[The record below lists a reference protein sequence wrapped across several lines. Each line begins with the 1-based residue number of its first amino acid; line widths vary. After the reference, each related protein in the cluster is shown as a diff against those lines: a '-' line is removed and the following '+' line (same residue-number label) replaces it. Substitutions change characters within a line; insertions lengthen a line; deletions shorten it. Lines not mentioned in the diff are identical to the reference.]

1 MNIYEYAMK
10 LEKDGESF
18 YRELAE
24 KIEDKGIKSI
34 FIMLAE
40 EEIKHYIIFEK
51 MNKQQSFT
59 TQHSTHLI
67 KHTLALFRKMREEN
81 PHFSFSRSYIES
93 FRSALRTEEN
103 SYKFYMEKGNMLED
117 GKQKEAF
124 LRIAEEE
131 REHMILLQN
140 LLTFAMDP
148 VTWIENHELKMPL

>member
-10 LEKDGESF
+10 LEKDGERF
-18 YRELAE
+18 YRDLAE

-67 KHTLALFRKMREEN
+67 KHTLALFRKIREEN

-93 FRSALRTEEN
+93 
-103 SYKFYMEKGNMLED
+103 
-117 GKQKEAF
+117 
-124 LRIAEEE
+124 
-131 REHMILLQN
+131 
-140 LLTFAMDP
+140 
-148 VTWIENHELKMPL
+148 

>member
-10 LEKDGESF
+10 LEKDGERF
-18 YRELAE
+18 YRDLAE

-117 GKQKEAF
+117 EKQKEAF